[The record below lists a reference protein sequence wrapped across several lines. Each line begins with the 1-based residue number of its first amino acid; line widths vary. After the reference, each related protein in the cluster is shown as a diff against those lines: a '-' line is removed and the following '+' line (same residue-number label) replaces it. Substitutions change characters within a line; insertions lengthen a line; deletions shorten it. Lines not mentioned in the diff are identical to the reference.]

1 MVWVFKL
8 PHLFCI
14 YRCQVR
20 IATWRREETS
30 LCGCV
35 PCRSMAFHLIL
46 HGTFPVS
53 SSPFTVRVPHLCT
66 PEQLYSSIANHHDD
80 LAITGN
86 TLDERNWVLCENKCG
101 PTKRA
106 SLRIDL
112 GGGDPLVLDKVF
124 LAARLARIGSSLNF
138 ADQPE
143 NWIKLKK
150 RQKPSATAGYPRLAA
165 PGARDCAVRRVKQN

>member
-1 MVWVFKL
+1 MSDVGRVLDSPWDFSG
-8 PHLFCI
+8 I
-14 YRCQVR
+14 Q
-20 IATWRREETS
+20 
-30 LCGCV
+30 
-35 PCRSMAFHLIL
+35 
-46 HGTFPVS
+46 FPL
-53 SSPFTVRVPHLCT
+53 TVRVPHLCT

-138 ADQPE
+138 ADQPD

-150 RQKPSATAGYPRLAA
+150 RQKPYNSSRSHNNNSSNHNNTFSSTTSTNYN
-165 PGARDCAVRRVKQN
+165 KHNTSTY